1 MGRESYLVEG
11 RRVTVGDLVAA
22 GYIEVGAK
30 LTFERPR
37 KDETHHATVVEEGK
51 VRLSDGQLFRS
62 PSTAAIA
69 AVGRGSFDGWTAWVL
84 DDGRTLDA
92 VRQDFL
98 DEMAKQ
104 AAGPLGGVED
114 SSELFT
120 PAERH
125 ERLKQ
130 ARENADNGRP
140 MSVTVRE
147 LVGWWNALRRGYLVT
162 GQIDAELANHGLVTA
177 PSFDKVHF
185 DSVVHLVSAAHE
197 EDDTVDPEV
206 LLSPPAAGPVPVSVP
221 LDDDD
226 DDEPEA
232 GLTVGNLLPAAPGIV
247 SVLPDATYQEAI
259 TKMAINDYSQLP
271 VISGRNLR
279 GAVTWESIARARYA
293 NPEATFSDAIIPA
306 RAVSY
311 DHDLID
317 VLPELVK
324 FQFVLVR
331 DQKQAIVGIVTASD
345 VAMAYG
351 SLASPFFLVGEL
363 DQRLRRIIATNFELS
378 YVQELCARS
387 GQGAIVSFDSLSMGH
402 YQQVLGNPD
411 AWNQLSWPLDR
422 KVFGERLD
430 QIRKIRNDLLHFNP
444 DPLPEDAIEKIR
456 NMINLLREY
465 TS

>member
-1 MGRESYLVEG
+1 MGRESYSFEG

-22 GYIEVGAK
+22 GHIEPGAR
-30 LTFERPR
+30 LTFQRPR
-37 KDETHHATVVEEGK
+37 KDETHHAVVEEGGK
-51 VRLSDGQLFRS
+51 LRLTDGQLFRS

-69 AVGRGSFDGWTAWVL
+69 AVGRGSFDGWTAWTL
-84 DDGRTLDA
+84 DDGRTLDT
-92 VRQDFL
+92 VRQEFL
-98 DEMAKQ
+98 DEIAKET
-104 AAGPLGGVED
+104 AEPLDGAED
-114 SSELFT
+114 VT
-120 PAERH
+120 ATERH

-130 ARENADNGRP
+130 AREHADNGRP

-147 LVGWWNALRRGYLVT
+147 LVGWWNAQRRGYLVT
-162 GQIDAELANHGLVTA
+162 SQIDAELANHGLVTE

-185 DSVVHLVSAAHE
+185 DSVVHLVGLAHE
-197 EDDTVDPEV
+197 EDDTADAEV
-206 LLSPPAAGPVPVSVP
+206 PPAAPALGAAPVSVP

-232 GLTVGNLLPAAPGIV
+232 GLTVGNLLPAVPAIL

-279 GAVTWESIARARYA
+279 GAVTWESIARARNA
-293 NPEATFSDAIIPA
+293 NPEATFSDAIVSA
-306 RAVSY
+306 HAVSY

-317 VLPELVK
+317 VLPDLVK

-345 VAMAYG
+345 VATAYG
-351 SLASPFFLVGEL
+351 SLASPFLLVGEL
-363 DQRLRRIIATNFELS
+363 DQRLRKIIATGFELS
-378 YVQELCARS
+378 YVQQLCAGS
-387 GQGAIVSFDSLSMGH
+387 GQGTIASFDSLSMGH
-402 YQQVLGNPD
+402 YQQVLGNPA
-411 AWNQLSWPLDR
+411 AWSQLGWPLDR

-430 QIRKIRNDLLHFNP
+430 EIRKIRNDLLHFNP
-444 DPLPEDAIEKIR
+444 DPLPENAIEKIR

-465 TS
+465 AS